1 VIKIDIKKQLDDLI
15 SKRQAGFEIVSTA
28 SERQQ
33 LMELFKQL
41 ETISKGQVRLTTTK
55 APPSDSDIDLN
66 REPALLIA
74 WIFENNPTQ
83 I

>member
-1 VIKIDIKKQLDDLI
+1 MTIKKQLDNLI
-15 SKRQAGFEIVSTA
+15 IKKQVGFEIVASE

-41 ETISKGQVRLTTTK
+41 ETITKGQVKLTTTK
-55 APPSDSDIDLN
+55 SPPSDRGIDLN
-66 REPALLIA
+66 REPAILIA